1 MEDVGGTNVQG
12 GTRSAAESEALVV
25 AVLQRHADTL
35 LRVARRHSACDDDA
49 ADACQRG
56 LEIFLRRA
64 HRLDAATA
72 DRWLFRV
79 VRNEALALR
88 EQRARSVGRVELAVD
103 QLEARHIPSPE
114 EQAIT
119 REGIAQTREALA
131 TLKADEL
138 RALSLKAAGRSYAEI
153 ASAEGWT
160 HTKVNRALA
169 EGRRRIA
176 YHRQELDSGR
186 ECARWASTIRA
197 LAAGELSA
205 ADLTAIRGHLRHCGV
220 CQGAVRR
227 LHRPGEAASPKAVAA
242 VPAGQR
248 L

>member
-1 MEDVGGTNVQG
+1 MGI
-12 GTRSAAESEALVV
+12 
-25 AVLQRHADTL
+25 LQRHADTL
-35 LRVARRHSACDDDA
+35 LRVARRHSSCDDDA

-56 LEIFLRRA
+56 LEILIRNA
-64 HRLDAATA
+64 GRLDPATA

-88 EQRARSVGRVELAVD
+88 EQRARSVGQIELAVD
-103 QLEARHIPSPE
+103 QVEARHLPSPE

-119 REGIAQTREALA
+119 REGIAQTREAL
-131 TLKADEL
+131 TRLKADEL
-138 RALSLKAAGRSYAEI
+138 RALCLKAAGRSYAEI
-153 ASAEGWT
+153 ATGEGWS
-160 HTKVNRALA
+160 HTKVNRALV

-176 YHRQELDSGR
+176 THREELESGR

-197 LAAGELSA
+197 LGTGDVSA
-205 ADLTAIRGHLRHCGV
+205 ADLTAVRGHLRHCGA

-227 LHRPGEAASPKAVAA
+227 LHRPMEPGSAPAVVAA
-242 VPAGQR
+242 GAGAGAAQR